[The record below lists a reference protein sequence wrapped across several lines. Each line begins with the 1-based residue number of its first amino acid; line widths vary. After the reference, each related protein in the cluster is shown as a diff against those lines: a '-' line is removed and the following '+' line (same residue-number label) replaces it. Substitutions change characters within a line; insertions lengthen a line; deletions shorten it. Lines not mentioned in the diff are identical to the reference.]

1 MVACAAKSPN
11 SAFVTDAVI
20 NRVSVVEW
28 NLHFIDCFNS
38 TDVHAERQFDIRAIP
53 IPSLI
58 RRRSLHGT
66 VTRRSFH

>member
-28 NLHFIDCFNS
+28 NIHFIDCFN
-38 TDVHAERQFDIRAIP
+38 TADIHAERQFDIRAIP
-53 IPSLI
+53 IPSSI
-58 RRRSLHGT
+58 
-66 VTRRSFH
+66 